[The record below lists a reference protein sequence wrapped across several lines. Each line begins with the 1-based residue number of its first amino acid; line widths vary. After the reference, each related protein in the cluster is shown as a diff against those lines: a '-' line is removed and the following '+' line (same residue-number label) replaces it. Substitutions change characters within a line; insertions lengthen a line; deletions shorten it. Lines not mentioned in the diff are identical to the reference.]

1 MSDYTQRSSEIISS
15 QNIIS
20 NNLVDVID
28 WDVKTV
34 INKPKDYDN
43 SS

>member
-1 MSDYTQRSSEIISS
+1 M
-15 QNIIS
+15 
-20 NNLVDVID
+20 NNFVGVVD